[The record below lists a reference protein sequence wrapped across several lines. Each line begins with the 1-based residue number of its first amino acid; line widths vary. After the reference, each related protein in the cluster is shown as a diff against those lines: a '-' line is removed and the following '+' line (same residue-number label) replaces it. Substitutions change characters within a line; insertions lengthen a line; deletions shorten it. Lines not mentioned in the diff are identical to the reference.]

1 MTKRRPKK
9 HKSAMYSI
17 VDGVA
22 VDVPH
27 SATIL
32 VTGSPD
38 EDTYLA
44 LQEQRYEMLAGRDAI
59 ARSLA
64 AELRRD
70 SPCRAFLDMVA
81 RMVDP
86 ESDDYFKLVV
96 SRARNG
102 KTWTRRANNA
112 ALAKAVTYREE
123 VHGNRHGDQKKAVAE
138 VAERYEVSKATVLK
152 ALRSSNSNAKIQND
166 T

>member
-32 VTGSPD
+32 LTGSPD

-59 ARSLA
+59 AKSLA
-64 AELRRD
+64 AELRREIPPAGL
-70 SPCRAFLDMVA
+70 SLTWWRAW
-81 RMVDP
+81 
-86 ESDDYFKLVV
+86 
-96 SRARNG
+96 
-102 KTWTRRANNA
+102 WTRN
-112 ALAKAVTYREE
+112 LTIIL
-123 VHGNRHGDQKKAVAE
+123 
-138 VAERYEVSKATVLK
+138 S
-152 ALRSSNSNAKIQND
+152 
-166 T
+166 